1 VAISSQSPEL
11 VVKRAADSVPASLQ
25 VSPRLY
31 ALRALALADADA
43 VAADTSAA
51 AAVREYI
58 AVTDCMADEVPA
70 ALADAAVADA
80 ITLQSSRLAALSDA
94 AYSSYLAK
102 CAERRAAVVDADQLS
117 PAKSIN
123 LVNKIA
129 KTARAKVAACQD
141 LTDDEKH
148 VLDVLRL
155 VPYNKLVLSD
165 CLLDYYGRVVDAR
178 GVAVYGVRGVLASIR
193 AKVAAEK
200 RLERAEK
207 RGIRAAEKVNRDYQ
221 AATSDMANKEAAE
234 KEAAE
239 KRARALA
246 DAAAVLVDG
255 GVEPELAAVLAAK
268 LVA

>member
-1 VAISSQSPEL
+1 
-11 VVKRAADSVPASLQ
+11 
-25 VSPRLY
+25 
-31 ALRALALADADA
+31 
-43 VAADTSAA
+43 
-51 AAVREYI
+51 
-58 AVTDCMADEVPA
+58 MADEVPA
-70 ALADAAVADA
+70 ALAGAPADA
-80 ITLQSSRLAALSDA
+80 INLQTSRLAALSDA

-102 CAERRAAVVDADQLS
+102 SAERRAAVVDADQLS

-129 KTARAKVAACQD
+129 KTARAKVAACEE
-141 LTDDEKH
+141 LTDEEKH

-155 VPYNKLVLSD
+155 VPYNKLVLAD

-178 GVAVYGVRGVLASIR
+178 GVAVYGARGVLASIR

-200 RLERAEK
+200 RLERAAK
-207 RGIRAAEKVNRDYQ
+207 RGTRAAEKVNKEYQ
-221 AATSDMANKEAAE
+221 DAKTAAANKEAAE

-246 DAAAVLVDG
+246 DAAAVLISG

>member
-1 VAISSQSPEL
+1 
-11 VVKRAADSVPASLQ
+11 
-25 VSPRLY
+25 
-31 ALRALALADADA
+31 
-43 VAADTSAA
+43 
-51 AAVREYI
+51 
-58 AVTDCMADEVPA
+58 MADEVPA
-70 ALADAAVADA
+70 ALADAAAADA

-207 RGIRAAEKVNRDYQ
+207 RGIRAAEKVNRDYR